1 MEDRCGLLTHMLVRY
16 RLYLRAI
23 GRALEGVITIT
34 TGGIAD
40 YSSKGLCSPLHL
52 LELTFL

>member
-1 MEDRCGLLTHMLVRY
+1 MEDRYGLLTHMLVRY